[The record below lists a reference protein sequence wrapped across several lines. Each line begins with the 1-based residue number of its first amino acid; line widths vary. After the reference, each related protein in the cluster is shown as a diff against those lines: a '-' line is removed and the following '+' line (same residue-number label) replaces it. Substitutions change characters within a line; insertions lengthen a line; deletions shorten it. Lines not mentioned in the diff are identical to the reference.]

1 MSERLAQADAKYA
14 ELVDAVQALSKKMT
28 EFRKLYEPEC
38 VDFDDID
45 QLLFDMLGEIDQQL
59 CEENFE

>member
-1 MSERLAQADAKYA
+1 MSEQLEQAEAKYA

-59 CEENFE
+59 CEENL

>member
-1 MSERLAQADAKYA
+1 MSEKLQQADAKYA

-59 CEENFE
+59 CEENL